1 MTARLLD
8 GKAIAQALRDK
19 IKVQVAALAAAGKRS
34 PGLAVVIVGQDP
46 ASQIYVRNKH
56 LATEA
61 AGMKSVMKLL
71 PESAT
76 QAEVL
81 AVVEQLNADPT
92 VDGILVQLPVPRHI
106 DSKAVID
113 AIDVQKDVDG
123 FNPENLGL
131 LAQRTPRLRPC
142 TPYGCMKML
151 EHAGIDPK
159 GMDAVV
165 LGQSNI
171 VGRPAALELLMRGA
185 TITVCHSQTKD
196 LIGHVK
202 RADIV
207 VAGVGKPE
215 FVKGEWI
222 KPGAIVLDVG
232 INRLPS
238 GKVVGDVEFATA
250 SERASWITP
259 VPGGVGPMTIAM
271 LIQNTLEA
279 YQFREGLV
287 LTVERATEQPLTPP
301 PK

>member
-1 MTARLLD
+1 MARLID
-8 GKAIAQALRDK
+8 GKAIALLVREK
-19 IKVQVAALAAAGKRS
+19 IKAQVAALRAAGKRP

-56 LATEA
+56 QATEA
-61 AGMKSVMKLL
+61 SGMHSVVRLL
-71 PESAT
+71 PDTASE
-76 QAEVL
+76 QQVL
-81 AVVEQLNADPT
+81 AVVHELNADPAI
-92 VDGILVQLPVPRHI
+92 DGILVQLPVPKQI

-113 AIDVQKDVDG
+113 AIAVDKDVDG

-151 EHAGIDPK
+151 EHEGLDPK

-171 VGRPAALELLMRGA
+171 VGRPAALELLMKGA
-185 TITVCHSQTKD
+185 TVTICHSQTKD
-196 LIGHVK
+196 LPGHVR
-202 RADIV
+202 RADLI
-207 VAGVGKPE
+207 VAGIGKPE

-238 GKVVGDVEFATA
+238 GKVVGDVEFESA
-250 SERASWITP
+250 SQRAAWITP

-279 YQFREGLV
+279 YQFREGL
-287 LTVERATEQPLTPP
+287 RS
-301 PK
+301 

>member
-1 MTARLLD
+1 MTARLMD
-8 GKAIAQALRDK
+8 GKAIAQALRNE
-19 IKVQVAALAAAGKRS
+19 IKTKVDALTAAGKRV

-61 AGMKSVMKLL
+61 AGMKSIMKVL
-71 PESAT
+71 PETAT
-76 QAEVL
+76 QQEVL
-81 AVVEQLNADPT
+81 AVVAELNADPS
-92 VDGILVQLPVPRHI
+92 VDGILVQLPVPKHI

-113 AIDVQKDVDG
+113 AIAVEKDVDG
-123 FNPENLGL
+123 FNPENIGL

-151 EHAGIDPK
+151 EHSGIDVK

-171 VGRPAALELLMRGA
+171 VGRPAALELLMKGA
-185 TITVCHSQTKD
+185 TVTICHSQTKD
-196 LIGHVK
+196 LVGHIR
-202 RADIV
+202 RADVI
-207 VAGVGKPE
+207 VAGIGKPE

-222 KPGAIVLDVG
+222 KPGAIVIDVG

-238 GKVVGDVEFATA
+238 GKVVGDVEFETA
-250 SERASWITP
+250 KEVASWITP

-279 YQFREGLV
+279 YEHREG
-287 LTVERATEQPLTPP
+287 
-301 PK
+301 K